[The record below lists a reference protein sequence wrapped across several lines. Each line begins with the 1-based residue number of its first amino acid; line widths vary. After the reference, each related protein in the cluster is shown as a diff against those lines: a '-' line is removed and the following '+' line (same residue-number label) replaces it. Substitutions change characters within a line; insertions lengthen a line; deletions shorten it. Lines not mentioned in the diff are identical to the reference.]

1 MQVDISV
8 IYRHMALLV
17 SLIVALLGNGS
28 CLAQTAD
35 VIYIN
40 AEIYTLD
47 PKYPWANAVAIQ
59 GDKFIAVGSDEDIEK
74 FVGKNTV
81 VVDLLG
87 RMVMPGIHDAHTH
100 LEWAGIFMH
109 HECALPYNATPEMI
123 VETLMD
129 CDIRRPGNWITT
141 GLYSPF
147 IFENGRPDNTFLDEA
162 FPNTPVYLTDF
173 SAHHG
178 LANTKALELAGITV
192 TTSDPEGGIIV
203 RDPETGAATG
213 ELVET
218 ANSVM
223 QRVIPAYDDGVY
235 REALRWAIKVSNQ
248 YGITSV
254 QEASATRREL
264 QFLNELD
271 SNNELSLRVSAHLV
285 WQYENFADTT
295 LSEIQKLREDR
306 ARYQTSRVDTR
317 FIKFWLDGAPL
328 PPNFTH
334 SGLDDSNRVVAD
346 KLLISQQD
354 LNQALASL
362 DRQGLIVKMHVAG
375 KGAARTAINA
385 LEHTRKVNG
394 DSGLRHELSHAGFV
408 HEDDMRRMK
417 SVGAVAEL
425 SPAVWHMDI
434 PGFEILSEAYKFK
447 SLQNN
452 GVHMTV
458 GSDWIIMPTPNI
470 FPGLQGMLERG
481 EESIDLA
488 SALASM
494 TINGAQVTRQDH
506 LIGSIEKGK
515 YATFI
520 VLDQNLFEIPVKKIQ
535 ETSVDMTI
543 FEGRVVYKAN

>member
-1 MQVDISV
+1 MPTDNSS
-8 IYRHMALLV
+8 IYRHIAALVLLIMA
-17 SLIVALLGNGS
+17 SIAS
-28 CLAQTAD
+28 DSTLAQTAD
-35 VIYIN
+35 VIYTN

-47 PKYPWANAVAIQ
+47 PERPWANAVAIQ
-59 GDKFIAVGSDEDIEK
+59 DDKIISVGSGEDVKK

-81 VVDLLG
+81 VVDLQG

-109 HECALPYNATPEMI
+109 HECALPFQASPKMI
-123 VETLMD
+123 VETLKG
-129 CDIRRPGNWITT
+129 CSVRRPGNWLTA

-147 IFENGRPDNTFLDEA
+147 VFENGQPDNAFLNEA

-178 LANTKALELAGITV
+178 LANTKALELAGINVMTL
-192 TTSDPEGGIIV
+192 DPEGGKIV
-203 RDPETGAATG
+203 RDPETRAATG
-213 ELVET
+213 ELIET
-218 ANSVM
+218 ANSLM
-223 QRVIPAYDDGVY
+223 QKMIPAYDDHVY
-235 REALRWAIKVSNQ
+235 REALLWAIKMSNQ

-271 SNNELSLRVSAHLV
+271 SKNELSLRVSAHLV
-285 WQYENFADTT
+285 WQYENFADTS

-306 ARYQTSRVDTR
+306 AQYQTSRVDTR

-334 SGLDDSNRVVAD
+334 ADLDDSNLVVTD
-346 KLLISQQD
+346 KLLISQKA

-362 DRQGLIVKMHVAG
+362 DKQGLTVKMHVAG
-375 KGAARTAINA
+375 MGAARTAINA

-394 DSGLRHELSHAGFV
+394 DSGLRHELSHTGFV
-408 HEDDMRRMK
+408 HDDDMRRMK

-425 SPAVWHMDI
+425 SPAMWHLKI
-434 PGFEILSEAYKFK
+434 PGLEVLAEAYKFK
-447 SLQNN
+447 SLQDN

-481 EESIDLA
+481 DESIDLT

-494 TINGAQVTRQDH
+494 TINGAEVTRQDH

-520 VLDQNLFEIPVKKIQ
+520 VLDQNLFEIQVNKIH
-535 ETSVDMTI
+535 ETSVVMTI
-543 FEGRVVYKAN
+543 FEGRMVYEAN